1 MGSEVTD
8 LLLAQETKETNQQIQ
23 ENKTGGGKHEKFIFE
38 AKKEDDANDLIKDLR
53 PEFVVMI
60 GLEEYG
66 KTTFL
71 GSMYHQLRSN
81 GKIDHQLL
89 IDSDTLAGFENKVF
103 LRAMNKDGK
112 SDVPRTTGR
121 DAFILSL
128 ELKDEQSGARRH
140 LVISDRAGET
150 YFQYLSSDTLV
161 EKDKTLSRADRI
173 LLFVDSEKMV
183 GTKYVSMQDDYRSL
197 LKRLKKADKLP
208 VNALVYVV
216 FNKYDK
222 IAESKK
228 GTFESRKA
236 AMLDIFKI
244 VKDKVD
250 EIFLV
255 DSKHLLETENESDV
269 WKLQRMLINPV

>member
-1 MGSEVTD
+1 MGTEVTD
-8 LLLAQETKETNQQIQ
+8 ILLAQDTKDTSQQTQ
-23 ENKTGGGKHEKFIFE
+23 EKRTTGTKHTKFIFD
-38 AKKEDDANDLIKDLR
+38 AKREEDANDLIKGLR

-71 GSMYHQLRSN
+71 GSLYHQLRSN
-81 GKIDHQLL
+81 GKIDRQML
-89 IDSDTLAGFENKVF
+89 IDSDTLVGFENKVF
-103 LRAMNKDGK
+103 LRAMNKNGR
-112 SDVPRTTGR
+112 SDVPRTTGK

-128 ELKDEQSGARRH
+128 DLYDERSGAKRQ

-150 YFQYLSSDTLV
+150 YFQYLSVDALV

-183 GTKYVSMQDDYRSL
+183 GSKYVSMQDDYRSL
-197 LKRLKKADKLP
+197 LNRLKKANKLP
-208 VNALVYVV
+208 VNALLYVV

-222 IAESKK
+222 ITEAKK
-228 GTFESRKA
+228 VTFENRKA

-244 VKDKVD
+244 VKENAD
-250 EIFLV
+250 EVFLV
-255 DSKHLLETENESDV
+255 DSKHLLETENETDV